1 MDMYIKKTFKR
12 AYDLLI
18 KYWKNMIVYIV
29 PSLLSLAVYSILAV
43 IMYFGVYLGTFLSI
57 IFPLFLLLS
66 IPIGVIFLVI
76 FIAATSFIETMHN
89 RIVYLTSNET
99 DIPLKK
105 SSLFSLLDYAGENF
119 LQFFKLNIINYG
131 IAFAIAL
138 IFGIVGYVLI
148 FNLQFPTN
156 LIFLIPLLILM
167 VIVSIVFG
175 SITHTAVI
183 LFFMENEKKG
193 VLALLRMGWELFSQ
207 NILEY
212 ILLYLAYL
220 PLGFIYLSLILA
232 FLSTFLCFFSYFV
245 PILHFFFI
253 FYTRLVMFVF
263 VNFLRS
269 KKSIGKK
276 E

>member
-1 MDMYIKKTFKR
+1 
-12 AYDLLI
+12 
-18 KYWKNMIVYIV
+18 
-29 PSLLSLAVYSILAV
+29 
-43 IMYFGVYLGTFLSI
+43 
-57 IFPLFLLLS
+57 
-66 IPIGVIFLVI
+66 
-76 FIAATSFIETMHN
+76 
-89 RIVYLTSNET
+89 
-99 DIPLKK
+99 
-105 SSLFSLLDYAGENF
+105 
-119 LQFFKLNIINYG
+119 
-131 IAFAIAL
+131 
-138 IFGIVGYVLI
+138 
-148 FNLQFPTN
+148 
-156 LIFLIPLLILM
+156 M

-269 KKSIGKK
+269 KKKA
-276 E
+276 